1 MPSRVGSAREHGRTE
16 RGLWREGRFY
26 HKIRREGGKER
37 GIGFVGRGRVRRK
50 SILSLPRRVRPRA
63 PCTWIKVQEQRHPET
78 PRGKQVQGQRVT
90 GQPTGR
96 VVSAE
101 TQYPEKGFRTPIY
114 LPERNSELGRERVP
128 LGKAREWAHL
138 AEGHR
143 AGAGP
148 CSQMPRDGVIDCQPP
163 VCRRS
168 PSSGPGSTPVLDRPE
183 LFSQV
188 VPGPSLQA
196 AHP

>member
-1 MPSRVGSAREHGRTE
+1 MGSAREHGRTE
-16 RGLWREGRFY
+16 RGLWRESRFY

-37 GIGFVGRGRVRRK
+37 GVGFVGRGRVQRK

-63 PCTWIKVQEQRHPET
+63 PCTWIRVQERRHPET

-90 GQPTGR
+90 GAPHRAAWCPQGHNIQR
-96 VVSAE
+96 
-101 TQYPEKGFRTPIY
+101 KGFRTPIY

-128 LGKAREWAHL
+128 LRKAREWAHL

-143 AGAGP
+143 AGAGS

-188 VPGPSLQA
+188 VPGPSSQA